1 MWQGKWLCALVAMYC
16 NSPPDIAG
24 IQTAYE
30 REASASS
37 TFHDKSLQ
45 VQQAKCQGDG
55 TDKFTCELTFILK
68 GDPERSYFDIVSVA
82 RAGGGWELKSGLCK
96 R

>member
-16 NSPPDIAG
+16 NSAPDIAA

-37 TFHDKSLQ
+37 TFHDKGLQ
-45 VQQAKCQGDG
+45 IMQAQCQGDG
-55 TDKFTCELTFILK
+55 TGKFTCELTFILK

-82 RAGGGWELKSGLCK
+82 RAGVGWELKSGLCK

>member
-30 REASASS
+30 TKRPPVAHS
-37 TFHDKSLQ
+37 TTRACRSCK
-45 VQQAKCQGDG
+45 
-55 TDKFTCELTFILK
+55 
-68 GDPERSYFDIVSVA
+68 PNERSYFDIVSVA

-96 R
+96 P

>member
-1 MWQGKWLCALVAMYC
+1 MWHGKWLCALVAMYC
-16 NSPPDIAG
+16 NSTTDIAG

-30 REASASS
+30 REASA
-37 TFHDKSLQ
+37 TLHDKSLQ
-45 VQQAKCQGDG
+45 VLQAKCQGDG
-55 TDKFTCELTFILK
+55 TDKFVCELTFILK

-82 RAGGGWELKSGLCK
+82 RAGGGWELKGGLCK